1 MIYITKSEQ
10 NSLVLNIN
18 NNSRSTF
25 TSYTLIFTH
34 IMSSE
39 IKSYTIDISN
49 PSQYTSNQRYC
60 EIILDLSTDD
70 LNYEGQYNLEI
81 FGQSGNKKVYVGMC
95 VVSSTRENLEF
106 IQYISQN
113 ENNENY
119 IYVNE

>member
-1 MIYITKSEQ
+1 MIYLVKSEQ
-10 NSLVLNIN
+10 NSLVLNVN

-25 TSYTLIFTH
+25 NFYTLTFTH

-39 IKSYTIDISN
+39 VKSYTIDLSK
-49 PSQYTSNQRYC
+49 PDEYTSNQRYC